1 MIPPFAQPE
10 IPLNRRGPRSEPPTE
25 TQPVQH
31 GANMPM
37 DAAPGYPLS
46 GGSDARACV
55 DCTNQAPPTGPTR
68 RPRARAR
75 LRARARANSTR
86 ARRQAPFH
94 PHAGAAIK
102 LEAQHEAPRRR
113 EDSRAFHVTDIP
125 FAAEACGWVDDS
137 GVGVAPTQS
146 SPAVPPWAADSKWVQ
161 EAAALCHSDRCGPFD
176 TNQSSDLMS
185 QHSTLVPDSFSPD
198 SITPPVRH
206 HDHAY
211 GDFSTSMDAHCGGAK
226 DVVHYS
232 PSYSPSWD
240 TSSHNPSNGDPC
252 SHPYS
257 PSSFEGGS
265 PGAEHGFPMAAAPM
279 DALATEYFSADPLG
293 SYLNTASH
301 SESLGSMPPYEW
313 GDPYM

>member
-1 MIPPFAQPE
+1 LLEYVFVPSSFCKDEWEMLNVADITEINLPTAGQKPE
-10 IPLNRRGPRSEPPTE
+10 IPLNRRGPRSEPPPE

-55 DCTNQAPPTGPTR
+55 DCTNQAP
-68 RPRARAR
+68 
-75 LRARARANSTR
+75 
-86 ARRQAPFH
+86 FH

-102 LEAQHEAPRRR
+102 LEAQHEAPRRQ
-113 EDSRAFHVTDIP
+113 EHSRAFHVTDIP

-211 GDFSTSMDAHCGGAK
+211 GDFSTSMDAHCAGAK

-240 TSSHNPSNGDPC
+240 TSSHNLSNGDPC

-257 PSSFEGGS
+257 PSSGS
-265 PGAEHGFPMAAAPM
+265 DGAEHGFPMVAAPM
-279 DALATEYFSADPLG
+279 DASATEYYSA
-293 SYLNTASH
+293 A
-301 SESLGSMPPYEW
+301 GSMPPYEW